1 VTEDRV
7 ADIGTVLGGRYR
19 LLELL
24 GQGGMATIYRARD
37 AQLERDV
44 AVKVLRP
51 EYGRDPDFFARFRQE
66 AQSAASL
73 NHPGVVAVYDYG
85 TDTVGPFIVMELVD
99 GEDLASIIRRSGAL
113 PPRQA
118 ARLTSQAARAI
129 AAAHESG
136 FVHRD
141 IKPGNIL
148 VTREGRVKVADFG
161 IARALAET
169 ALTLPGTT
177 LGSVHY
183 FSPEQARGETTTPA
197 SDIYSL
203 GIVLFELVTGQRPW
217 TGDSAAAI
225 ATARLTGPVPSPSTL
240 RSGVPPILEAI
251 TRKAMALEPDHRFDS
266 AADMADTL
274 DRYLADSATPGAG
287 TGASSAAGAAGAAGA
302 ALAGA
307 GAAAAAASGAG
318 ALPPPLSDHDPTL
331 AGTANPNPGARAPY
345 PPDAYAG
352 GPEAAPR
359 SRPVGAGRRA
369 PDETDDDIDEERSG
383 TSPWLWVSGLLA
395 LAILALAAFL
405 VIRLLSGSPT
415 VPSNQVEVPDFVGML
430 YDEAVDEAE
439 KAGLEVARDDFKPSE
454 EPDDTVLSQDPEAG
468 AAVDPGSTIK
478 LTLAL
483 GDETVA
489 VPDLRAKTESEAI
502 NLIFEAGLTRG
513 EATQEFDDLVQPG
526 SIISQD
532 PVAGTIVTRGLGI
545 NYVVSKGPEPTPTP
559 TPSPTPSPT
568 PEPTP
573 PPTEPPTPP
582 PATPSPTP
590 TPVIVGDY
598 VCMTVGE
605 ARAVVESADLV
616 FRVLPSTA
624 PDGWFVDD
632 QDPPA
637 GSSVPPGS
645 QVTVRAV
652 EVKPLPPTCP

>member
-1 VTEDRV
+1 V

-203 GIVLFELVTGQRPW
+203 GIVLFELLTGQRPW

-266 AADMADTL
+266 AAEMADTL
-274 DRYLADSATPGAG
+274 DRYLAESATGGAG
-287 TGASSAAGAAGAAGA
+287 TGAPSAAAGMGAA
-302 ALAGA
+302 AGA
-307 GAAAAAASGAG
+307 GAAAAAAGVAAGAG
-318 ALPPPLSDHDPTL
+318 AAGAAGATPSASSDHDPTL

-637 GSSVPPGS
+637 GSSVPPGW

-652 EVKPLPPTCP
+652 EVKPSPPTCP